1 LHTAKRLVVGLNC
14 IGAPANVATN
24 RCYFAFFILH
34 SIRFAASPGARERY
48 QGDHRLAF
56 ADRF

>member
-1 LHTAKRLVVGLNC
+1 MHWRPGERGDESLPFCTFH
-14 IGAPANVATN
+14 
-24 RCYFAFFILH
+24 FAFFILH